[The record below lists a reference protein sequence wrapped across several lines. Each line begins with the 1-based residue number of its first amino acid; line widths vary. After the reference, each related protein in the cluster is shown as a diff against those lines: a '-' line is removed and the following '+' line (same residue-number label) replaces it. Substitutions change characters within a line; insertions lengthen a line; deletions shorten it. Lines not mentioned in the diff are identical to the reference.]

1 VVIYGRGDGM
11 ADATKIAVIGG
22 GPGGYVA
29 AIRAAQLGADVTLI
43 ERGKLGGTC
52 LHAGCIPAKAL
63 LHSARLLDGIRKGRE
78 LGITAAPELDFAQVQ
93 RHKDKIVKKLAA
105 GVGMLMK
112 ANKISVLA
120 GSTSF
125 AGGKALAVR
134 TADGQALLR
143 PDRIIIAAGAKPAMP
158 PIPGIGSCVDSTGAL
173 GFESVP
179 ASLAIIGGGVIG
191 IELASAYSSFGAEV
205 TVIEME
211 GEILP
216 LMDSE
221 LAGMLRKSLAKKGIA
236 ILTSAKVTS
245 VDGGPGGMIKVSVVA
260 GGKQAVIEAE
270 KVLAST
276 GRAADTEAL
285 SLDEAGIRHDR
296 GRIVTDECMRTNV
309 PGIYAAGDCTT
320 GPMLAHAASAQGEA
334 AAEHAMGLEAKY
346 DGMTCPSCVY
356 AAPEFAS
363 AGLSE
368 DDAKRRGVEHKIGK
382 FPLAANGRALISGG
396 GEGIVKIIS
405 GAGNDEILGL
415 HILGPGATD
424 MIAEGSLAIRLKA
437 TLGDIASTMHG
448 HPTVSEAVREAALA
462 AKGAAINI
470 PN

>member
-1 VVIYGRGDGM
+1 M
-11 ADATKIAVIGG
+11 AEVRDMAEAAKIAVIGG

-52 LHAGCIPAKAL
+52 LHAGCIPTKAL
-63 LHSARLLDGIRKGRE
+63 LHSARLLEGIRQGSE
-78 LGITAAPELDFAQVQ
+78 LGITAVPELNFAQVQ

-120 GSTSF
+120 GSASF
-125 AGGKALAVR
+125 AGGKTIAVR
-134 TADGQALLR
+134 TADGQTLLA
-143 PDRIIIAAGAKPAMP
+143 PDRIIIASGARPAVP
-158 PIPGIGSCVDSTGAL
+158 PIPGIGLCAGAAEAL

-191 IELASAYSSFGAEV
+191 VELASAYSSFGTKV

-221 LAGMLRKSLAKKGIA
+221 LAGMLRKSLARRGIG
-236 ILTSAKVTS
+236 ILTSAKVMS
-245 VDGGPGGMIKVSVVA
+245 VEGAGGLGGMIKVRVVA
-260 GGKQAVIEAE
+260 GGRQTVIEAE

-276 GRAADTEAL
+276 GRAPDTEAL
-285 SLDEAGIRHDR
+285 SLDSAGIRHDK

-309 PGIYAAGDCTT
+309 PGIYAAGDCTI

-346 DGMTCPSCVY
+346 DGATCPSCVY
-356 AAPEFAS
+356 AAPELAS

-368 DDAKRRGVEHKIGK
+368 DDAKRRGLEHKIGK
-382 FPLAANGRALISGG
+382 FPLSANGRALISGG

-405 GAGNDEILGL
+405 GARHDEILGL

-462 AKGAAINI
+462 AKGAAIHILN
-470 PN
+470 